1 MGMKKTAFVTG
12 ANKGIGFEIAKQLG
26 EKGWKVILGA
36 RSAERGQSA
45 ASELAA
51 QGLDVEFLQVDMTD
65 LEKLEQAALTI
76 RKNYPDLKLLIN
88 NAGMPGA
95 FSRSFTETKE
105 EDLRSAFEVNFFG
118 TFRLNQRLFPLIKE
132 NEGTIVNVSTDMASL
147 DHMQNAESTLNA
159 FDYNSSKTANNAM
172 TLSMAYEVRNSNAQV
187 FAVTPG
193 FTTTDLN
200 GNAKG
205 GKSKEAAAAII
216 VGYATDGKRH
226 NGEFLNEKGILAW

>member
-1 MGMKKTAFVTG
+1 MKKTAFVTG

-26 EKGWKVILGA
+26 EIGWKVILGA
-36 RSAERGQSA
+36 RSTERGQA
-45 ASELAA
+45 AVSELVT
-51 QGLDVEFLQVDMTD
+51 QGLDVEFVQVDVTV
-65 LEKLEQAALTI
+65 LEKIEQVADMI
-76 RKNYPDLKLLIN
+76 KKNYPDLKLLIN

-105 EDLRSAFEVNFFG
+105 EDLRNAFEVNFFG
-118 TFRLNQRLFPLIKE
+118 TFRLNQHLFPLIKDS
-132 NEGTIVNVSTDMASL
+132 EGTIVNVSTDMASL
-147 DHMQNAESTLNA
+147 DHMQNAKFTLNA

-172 TLSMAYEVRNSNAQV
+172 TLSMAYELRNSNAQV

-200 GNAKG
+200 GNAEG
-205 GKSKEAAAAII
+205 GKSKEEAAAII

-226 NGEFLNEKGILAW
+226 NGEFLNERGVLAW

>member
-1 MGMKKTAFVTG
+1 MKKTALVTG

-26 EKGWKVILGA
+26 EKGWQVVLGA
-36 RSAERGQSA
+36 RDAHRGQA
-45 ASELAA
+45 AVSELSA
-51 QGLDVEFLQVDMTD
+51 QGLDVEWIQIDMTD
-65 LEKLEQAALTI
+65 LTSIETASQLIKT
-76 RKNYPDLKLLIN
+76 KYPALKLLIN

-95 FSRSFTETKE
+95 FSSSFTDTKE
-105 EDLRSAFEVNFFG
+105 EDLRNAFEVNFFG
-118 TFRLNQRLFPLIKE
+118 TYRLNQRLFPLIKD

-147 DHMQNAESTLNA
+147 NHMQNAEFTLNA

-172 TLSMAYEVRNSNAQV
+172 TLSMAYESRNSGAQV

-200 GNAKG
+200 GNAEG
-205 GKSKEAAAAII
+205 GKSKAEGAAII

-226 NGEFLNEKGILAW
+226 NGEFLNEHGVIAW

>member
-1 MGMKKTAFVTG
+1 MARTAFVTG
-12 ANKGIGFEIAKQLG
+12 ANKGIGFEIVKQLG
-26 EKGWKVILGA
+26 KAGWKVILGA
-36 RSAERGQSA
+36 RSSERGEAA

-51 QGLDVEFLQVDMTD
+51 QGLDVEFVQIDMANA
-65 LEKLEQAALTI
+65 ESIQAAADKIAKSYSELT
-76 RKNYPDLKLLIN
+76 LLIN

-95 FSRSFTETKE
+95 FSRSFTDTKE
-105 EDLRSAFEVNFFG
+105 TDLRNAFEVNFFG

-132 NEGTIVNVSTDMASL
+132 NRGTIVNVSTDMASL
-147 DHMQNAESTLNA
+147 DYMQNAEATLNA

-172 TLSMAYEVRNSNAQV
+172 TLSMAYEARNSGAQV

-200 GNAKG
+200 GNAAG

-216 VGYATDGKRH
+216 VGYATDGKNH
-226 NGEFLNEKGILAW
+226 NGEFLDEQGVYAW